1 MFGLLNLNKP
11 VGISSAAVLGRI
23 KRLVRPAKIG
33 HAGTLDPIASGVLV
47 ACIGPATRLVN
58 YIQQMPKSYRATFQL
73 GRSSESDDIE
83 RPVNELP
90 NPPIP
95 TCDELERAT
104 IAFVGPIK
112 QRPPAFSALKIA
124 GRPAYQLARRGR
136 EVSLVP
142 RPVKIHQL
150 AIVSYQYPTLVLDIE
165 CGSGTYVRALG
176 RDLAESLGTAAVMSV
191 LERTAVGDF
200 RVEESCD
207 PAQLTAETLSQQLLS
222 PRLAIPEMP
231 TIELSDDEVQLAING
246 IVVPRRQKTEQATEG
261 QELAGV
267 DLRGQ
272 LVSIFHRRADGALAP
287 RLNFR
292 QSGGLAH
299 SGDAV

>member
-11 VGISSAAVLGRI
+11 VGISSAAVLGWI

-47 ACIGPATRLVN
+47 ACIGPATRLVDF
-58 YIQQMPKSYRATFQL
+58 IQEMPKSYRATFLL

-83 RPVNELP
+83 RPVTELP

-95 TCDELERAT
+95 TRDEIERAAAKF
-104 IAFVGPIK
+104 IGPIE

-136 EVSLVP
+136 EVTLAP
-142 RPVKIHQL
+142 RTVAVHRL
-150 AIVSYQYPTLVLDIE
+150 TVTSYDYPELVLEIE

-176 RDLAESLGTAAVMSV
+176 RDLGESLGTAAVMSA
-191 LERTAVGDF
+191 LERTAIGGF

-207 PAQLTAETLSQQLLS
+207 PSQLTAETLPRHLLS
-222 PRLAIPEMP
+222 PRLAIPKLP
-231 TIELSDDEVQLAING
+231 TIPLSDDEVHLATNG
-246 IVVPRRQKTEQATEG
+246 IVVPPRRESAQAAEDK
-261 QELAGV
+261 EFAGI
-267 DLRGQ
+267 DSDGKLISILR
-272 LVSIFHRRADGALAP
+272 LRADGALAP

-292 QSGGLAH
+292 QAGGLARG
-299 SGDAV
+299 GDSL

>member
-47 ACIGPATRLVN
+47 ACIGPATRLVD
-58 YIQQMPKSYRATFQL
+58 YIQQMPKSYRATFLL

-83 RPVNELP
+83 RPVTELDG
-90 NPPIP
+90 PPIP
-95 TCDELERAT
+95 TREEIERAMAPF
-104 IAFVGPIK
+104 IGAIE

-136 EVSLVP
+136 EVSLAP
-142 RPVKIHQL
+142 RPIEIHRL
-150 AIVSYQYPTLVLDIE
+150 AVIRYEYPTLVLDIE

-176 RDLAESLGTAAVMSV
+176 RDLAESLGTAAVMSA

-200 RVEESCD
+200 RVEVSCN
-207 PAQLTAETLSQQLLS
+207 PTQLTAKTISQHLLP
-222 PRLAIPEMP
+222 PRLAIPDMP
-231 TIELSDDEVQLAING
+231 TIELSDDEVERAING
-246 IVVPRRQKTEQATEG
+246 IVVPPRQETAKATEG
-261 QELAGV
+261 HEFAAI
-267 DLRGQ
+267 DSRSK
-272 LVSIFHRRADGALAP
+272 LVSILLLRADGALAP

-292 QSGGLAH
+292 RTGGLAH
-299 SGDAV
+299 RGDAV